1 MNFHSDVLQVLISV
15 FFGVAAVSVAI
26 AVVAVTS
33 AVRDLRRLRVQPSS
47 FVAAHR
53 ELVPELARHAA

>member
-15 FFGVAAVSVAI
+15 FFAVAAVSVTI

-33 AVRDLRRLRVQPSS
+33 AVRDLRRPRVQAPP
-47 FVAAHR
+47 FIPPHR
-53 ELVPELARHAA
+53 ELTPEPARHAA